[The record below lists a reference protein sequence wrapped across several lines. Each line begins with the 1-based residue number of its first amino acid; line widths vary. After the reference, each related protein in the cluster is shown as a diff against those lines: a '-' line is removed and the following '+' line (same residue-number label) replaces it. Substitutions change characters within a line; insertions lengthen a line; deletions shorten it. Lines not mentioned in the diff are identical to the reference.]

1 MLIVV
6 GNECQPDQSC
16 FLTFPLERLSLSKY
30 TILIR
35 ATNCLISLTLIATK
49 HVRVC
54 LTAVQTN
61 MKNGSFVVV
70 LQIQLFKLIKS
81 AFFWPVQIK
90 GITTLSVSKRPNK
103 KCQPRLNIRIICRYV
118 RRSKTIS
125 LFVAKFY
132 KTLHDNSECL
142 LLCKMNVHSMAHDK

>member
-6 GNECQPDQSC
+6 GNECQPDQCC
-16 FLTFPLERLSLSKY
+16 FLTLPPERLSLSKY

-49 HVRVC
+49 HVWVC

-81 AFFWPVQIK
+81 AFFLAHPDQRHHDTVRFKGPKQEMLTQVKHRENLQI
-90 GITTLSVSKRPNK
+90 
-103 KCQPRLNIRIICRYV
+103 
-118 RRSKTIS
+118 
-125 LFVAKFY
+125 
-132 KTLHDNSECL
+132 
-142 LLCKMNVHSMAHDK
+142 HSR